1 MSKFHRLKIAKI
13 KRETKDAVAV
23 TFEIPNDLKDNFR
36 FIAGQY
42 ITFKTEINGEEVRR
56 AYSICSSTKSDKI
69 TVAIKEVSGG
79 NFSVYANRTLKE
91 GQEIEIGEPEGKF
104 CLEPN
109 SNNSKNYI
117 AFAAGSGITPIMAM
131 VKNVLNEE
139 PNSKFVLVYGNKS
152 TFEAIFFDEL
162 NDLQTTYSERFF
174 IQYVYSKEQPKD
186 SLFGRIDIA
195 NTNFVLNKY
204 KDFKFNDVFLCGP
217 ESMIQT
223 VKDTLIAEN
232 FSEEIIH
239 FELFTK
245 SKSKTENAAIS
256 LDGNTE
262 ITILLDDEETTFTM
276 SQKTNILEAALK
288 QKLDAPYSCQGGIC
302 SSCLAK
308 VTKGNAVMDKNSI
321 LTEDE
326 VAEGLILTC
335 QAHPTTAEIS
345 IDFDDV

>member
-13 KRETKDAVAV
+13 QRETKDAVAV

-56 AYSICSSTKSDKI
+56 AYSICSSTKSGKI

-79 NFSVYANRTLKE
+79 NFSVYANRNLKE

-104 CLEPN
+104 CLEIN
-109 SNNSKNYI
+109 SSHSKNYI

-139 PNSKFVLVYGNKS
+139 PKSKFVLVYGNKS
-152 TFEAIFFDEL
+152 AFETIFFDEL
-162 NDLQTTYSERFF
+162 NDLQTAYPERFF

-186 SLFGRIDIA
+186 SLFGRIDVA

-204 KDFKFNDVFLCGP
+204 KDITFNAVFLCGP
-217 ESMIQT
+217 ETMIHT

-232 FSEEIIH
+232 FSEKIIH

-245 SKSKTENAAIS
+245 SKSKSENATS
-256 LDGNTE
+256 LDGNSE

-321 LTEDE
+321 LSEDE

-335 QAHPTTAEIS
+335 QAHPTTAEII